1 MKIYFFNKFNCQ
13 KKYVFLNTTL
23 SIVYTIIIYLYL
35 IDILSL
41 FYTILIAIT
50 IIINVL
56 LILFPPV
63 IFFSSPLYYEDL
75 QITLNNN
82 PQNFIFPDNDFQESD
97 LLKLQ
102 NYFKISLGFI
112 SAIFFSIIIYYYT
125 ITWKIE
131 SNLSL
136 LESIGVIGGLFSL
149 WQSIILNLGKLLLF
163 FINSRKN

>member
-1 MKIYFFNKFNCQ
+1 MKINFVNKFKCQ
-13 KKYVFLNTTL
+13 QKYVFINITL
-23 SIVYTIIIYLYL
+23 FIVYTIIIYLYL

-41 FYTILIAIT
+41 FYSILISITILV
-50 IIINVL
+50 NVF
-56 LILFPPV
+56 LILYPPV
-63 IFFSSPLYYEDL
+63 MFFSSPLYYEDL
-75 QITLNNN
+75 QVTLNNN

-102 NYFKISLGFI
+102 NYFKTSLGFI
-112 SAIFFSIIIYYYT
+112 SASFFSIIIYYYT

-136 LESIGVIGGLFSL
+136 LESVGVIGGLFSL

-163 FINSRKN
+163 IINSRKN